1 MRLKISLLS
10 IWVVSTLVLS
20 LTILPAWASQTKSW
34 TFMVYLDADNNL
46 EEFGIEDMNE
56 MEAVGS
62 TIDVNIV
69 VQIDRIRGYYRTKP
83 DWTGARRYYV
93 ELGSSILIE
102 DLGELNMGDP
112 STLIDF
118 MEWTVDN
125 YPADKYCLVMWDHG
139 SGYLGLCWDDT
150 DGDHLSIAELR
161 SALYAVQ
168 ASKGLTV
175 DVITF
180 DACVMGML
188 EVVYEIRSLAQIVVA
203 SEESVS
209 GQGAPYDTILEDL
222 TADPSMGGASLGQTW
237 VQRYGEYYSDVA
249 HLDNIATMAA
259 IDTSVIDDLAY
270 AVDQLASSFID
281 ALPPGNLSYIIWR
294 LTIGRCRR
302 TVEEYGEY
310 LGERRDFN
318 TVDLCH
324 FANISMENIPDSEV
338 QDKAAMVMSCVDSA
352 VIAEWHGRLRSDSHG
367 ISIFFPQRKG
377 QYAAYDYPD
386 IEFSLLF
393 TWDEFL
399 ETYLRI

>member
-1 MRLKISLLS
+1 
-10 IWVVSTLVLS
+10 
-20 LTILPAWASQTKSW
+20 
-34 TFMVYLDADNNL
+34 MVYLDADNNL

-56 MEAVGS
+56 MEVVGS

-102 DLGELNMGDP
+102 DMGELNMGDP

-188 EVVYEIRSLAQIVVA
+188 EVVYDIRSLAQIVVA

-222 TADPSMGGASLGQTW
+222 TTDPSMGGASLGQTW

-249 HLDNIATMAA
+249 HLDPIATMAA
-259 IDTSVIDDLAY
+259 IDTSVIDGLAY

-294 LTIGRCRR
+294 LTIGSCRR

-352 VIAEWHGRLRSDSHG
+352 VIAEWHGRFRSDSHG

-393 TWDEFL
+393 TWDDFL